1 MIVVRHA
8 SQRRTLPTNANM
20 TNTNTSY
27 STRLLRGTLFGL
39 VVLSACES
47 AESKR
52 MKALAGD
59 YVYEYASDTIPGQEP
74 VAKGSNIL
82 TLRPDGKY
90 LYKQVS
96 QMGSD
101 PEHVFVDSGAYRISG
116 TTLVTGRTEEMPS
129 QQYTISGDTLWANTS
144 RQIAQTEAVT
154 GMKFNTDNQQPR
166 MVRRR

>member
-1 MIVVRHA
+1 MSRPAFNDFIPHSSTNDIMSDTRA
-8 SQRRTLPTNANM
+8 SHSIRF
-20 TNTNTSY
+20 
-27 STRLLRGTLFGL
+27 LRATLFGL
-39 VVLSACES
+39 VMLAACES

-52 MKALAGD
+52 MKTLAGD

-74 VAKGSNIL
+74 MAKGSNIL

-96 QMGSD
+96 QMGAE
-101 PEHVFVDSGAYRISG
+101 PEHVFVDSGAYRING

-154 GMKFNTDNQQPR
+154 GIKFNTDNEQPK